1 MKTFAVLAVAALAFV
16 LPASARIGETKEQ
29 CVARYGKA
37 ETLKDDS
44 LMFTRAEL
52 SIIVEFYEGKADL
65 VMFSKLSE
73 NTIDKEIS
81 NDEIQLILKANGGDA
96 VWKPWKQ
103 SNFSINY

>member
-29 CVARYGKA
+29 CVARY
-37 ETLKDDS
+37 
-44 LMFTRAEL
+44 
-52 SIIVEFYEGKADL
+52 GKADL